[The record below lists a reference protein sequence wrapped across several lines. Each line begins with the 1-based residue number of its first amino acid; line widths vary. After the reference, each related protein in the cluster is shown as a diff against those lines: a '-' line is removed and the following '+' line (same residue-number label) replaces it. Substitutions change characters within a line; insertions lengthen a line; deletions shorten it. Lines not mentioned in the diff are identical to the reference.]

1 VSSTVQVREASGALA
16 AAVDALVG
24 LPVEAMGPA
33 QLQALIAG
41 VGPSADRLVGLLS
54 AAAGRLQDSAG
65 GTVPTRDGGSRT
77 VASWLAEARCT
88 SPAAAGGQL
97 RIARLLRSLPAVAA
111 AVLAGVLTQD
121 KAAVLAR
128 LVGTIEAA
136 ALIEAQPALIAV
148 AADRDPAELAAYVSQ
163 LIATHC
169 EPALDQD
176 MAAARRQRFWQSRP
190 DGALVRGSFA
200 FPAEDFET
208 VATVLGPL
216 AGRQGRTD
224 DRTAGQRR
232 ADAAVEVFEPAGA
245 AARRAARARRTAAAA
260 AELRATGRLGR
271 PTARPD
277 QLPALPPLM
286 AAPPPHP
293 DRHRHRRPAR
303 TARPARAGPAP
314 GRVRLRHRR
323 LDRPADPPA
332 DRSAALR
339 RPDQPRPARPH
350 RPGPRTARAA
360 RHRHPHPTPSPG
372 RPRQRPRPTRLH
384 PPSRDVRR
392 PPPHPPGRRRT
403 HHHVQPGPAVP
414 TAPPPVAP
422 RNDHPPRPAHP
433 LASQHPRAPRPSELT
448 TVSSAE
454 PRLGCAESRR
464 SRRCRPPRPLAT
476 SPGSE
481 TVRASTG

>member
-1 VSSTVQVREASGALA
+1 VSSTAQVREASGALA

-41 VGPSADRLVGLLS
+41 VGPSVDRLVGLLS

-148 AADRDPAELAAYVSQ
+148 AADRDPAELAAGVSQ
-163 LIATHC
+163 LIATHY

-232 ADAAVEVFEPAGA
+232 ADAAVEVFEQVLRHGELPEHGGQRPQLSYVLPADW
-245 AARRAARARRTAAAA
+245 AARQHGQTSCPHCRRCWQHRPPTLTDTVTA
-260 AELRATGRLGR
+260 GR
-271 PTARPD
+271 PEQPG
-277 QLPALPPLM
+277 
-286 AAPPPHP
+286 
-293 DRHRHRRPAR
+293 PAR
-303 TARPARAGPAP
+303 TARPDPLPA
-314 GRVRLRHRR
+314 
-323 LDRPADPPA
+323 
-332 DRSAALR
+332 
-339 RPDQPRPARPH
+339 
-350 RPGPRTARAA
+350 
-360 RHRHPHPTPSPG
+360 
-372 RPRQRPRPTRLH
+372 
-384 PPSRDVRR
+384 
-392 PPPHPPGRRRT
+392 
-403 HHHVQPGPAVP
+403 
-414 TAPPPVAP
+414 
-422 RNDHPPRPAHP
+422 
-433 LASQHPRAPRPSELT
+433 E
-448 TVSSAE
+448 
-454 PRLGCAESRR
+454 LGCATAAWTGPQTRPRIEALLCEARISRVLLDHTGQVHGLR
-464 SRRCRPPRPLAT
+464 ALRATVTPTQRRALAARDNGCARRGCTRPAAMCDAHHLIPLAAGGPT
-476 SPGSE
+476 TRSNLVLLCRRHHLLWHLGTITHHDLHIPWHRSTPEHLAQANSPP
-481 TVRASTG
+481 